1 MMERKPLPI
10 GIEDF
15 KEVID
20 SGYYFVDKTL
30 MIKDLIVNKVKVGLF
45 TRPRRFGKTL
55 NMSMIQRFFEK
66 TAESNAYLFDR
77 LKISEYPE
85 CMQYQ
90 GQYPVISI
98 SLKSMKQATF
108 EEAFAVFK
116 DLIRAEILRHKSVL
130 FQNDAIEKTDLD
142 RLTRFIELKAE
153 NEFRLTKQELLDAI
167 TDKTKVIVAVHYAGV
182 ACEMDTI
189 MDIARRHDLK
199 VVEDAA
205 QGVMSSYKG
214 KALGTIGDFGCYSF
228 HETKNYSMGEGGA
241 LVINNPAYNE
251 RAEILREKGTN
262 RAKFFR
268 GQVDKYTWVDFGD
281 SYLPSELNAAYL
293 WAQLLHADEINDNR
307 MATWNAYH
315 DAFRPLADAGR
326 VELPTIPAD
335 CVHNAHMFYLKCRD
349 LEERT
354 ALIRHL
360 KANDILA
367 VFHYIP
373 LHSAPAGQKFG
384 RFDGA
389 DVYTTAES
397 ERLVRLPMYYGLT
410 EADRNKVIAKV
421 LEFYAQ

>member
-1 MMERKPLPI
+1 MIPFNIPPQVGTELDYMRQAMANNKICGDGPFTHRCDEWMEQRFHAGKVLLTTSGTTALEMAALLC
-10 GIEDF
+10 GIQPGD
-15 KEVID
+15 EVILP
-20 SGYYFVDKTL
+20 SYTFSSTATAFVLAGAKLVFVD
-30 MIKDLIVNKVKVGLF
+30 I
-45 TRPRRFGKTL
+45 RPDTM
-55 NMSMIQRFFEK
+55 NIDE
-66 TAESNAYLFDR
+66 A
-77 LKISEYPE
+77 KIEP
-85 CMQYQ
+85 
-90 GQYPVISI
+90 
-98 SLKSMKQATF
+98 
-108 EEAFAVFK
+108 
-116 DLIRAEILRHKSVL
+116 
-130 FQNDAIEKTDLD
+130 
-142 RLTRFIELKAE
+142 
-153 NEFRLTKQELLDAI
+153 AI
-167 TDKTKVIVAVHYAGV
+167 TEKTKVICVMHYAGV
-182 ACEMDTI
+182 ACDMDTI
-189 MDIARRHDLK
+189 MQIARRHNLK

-205 QGVMSSYKG
+205 QGVMASYKG

>member
-1 MMERKPLPI
+1 MIPFNIPPQVGTELDYMRQAMANNKICGDGPFTRRCDEWMEQRFHAGKVLLTTSGTTALEMAALLC
-10 GIEDF
+10 GIQPGD
-15 KEVID
+15 EVILP
-20 SGYYFVDKTL
+20 SYTFSSTATAFVLAGAKLVFVD
-30 MIKDLIVNKVKVGLF
+30 I
-45 TRPRRFGKTL
+45 RPDTM
-55 NMSMIQRFFEK
+55 NIDE
-66 TAESNAYLFDR
+66 A
-77 LKISEYPE
+77 KIEP
-85 CMQYQ
+85 
-90 GQYPVISI
+90 
-98 SLKSMKQATF
+98 
-108 EEAFAVFK
+108 
-116 DLIRAEILRHKSVL
+116 
-130 FQNDAIEKTDLD
+130 
-142 RLTRFIELKAE
+142 
-153 NEFRLTKQELLDAI
+153 AI
-167 TDKTKVIVAVHYAGV
+167 TEKTKVICVMHYAGV
-182 ACEMDTI
+182 ACDMDTI
-189 MDIARRHDLK
+189 MQIARRHNLK

-205 QGVMSSYKG
+205 QGVMASYKG

>member
-1 MMERKPLPI
+1 MIPFNAPPVLGTELDYMQSAMGSGKLCGDGGFTRRCQQWMEQRFRSAKVLLTPSCTASLEMAALLLDIQP
-10 GIEDF
+10 GD
-15 KEVID
+15 EVIMP
-20 SGYYFVDKTL
+20 SYTFVSTANAFVLRGAKIVFVD
-30 MIKDLIVNKVKVGLF
+30 I
-45 TRPRRFGKTL
+45 RRDTMNIDETKIEAAIT
-55 NMSMIQRFFEK
+55 EK
-66 TAESNAYLFDR
+66 T
-77 LKISEYPE
+77 
-85 CMQYQ
+85 
-90 GQYPVISI
+90 
-98 SLKSMKQATF
+98 
-108 EEAFAVFK
+108 
-116 DLIRAEILRHKSVL
+116 RA
-130 FQNDAIEKTDLD
+130 
-142 RLTRFIELKAE
+142 
-153 NEFRLTKQELLDAI
+153 
-167 TDKTKVIVAVHYAGV
+167 IVPVHYAGV

-307 MATWNAYH
+307 MATWNAYYA
-315 DAFRPLADAGR
+315 AFKPLADAGK

>member
-1 MMERKPLPI
+1 MKELSRIASAVQASTTMAIDAMFKQMKADGVDVIGFGAGEPDFNTPDNIKAAGIAAIEQNITRYPPAAGTVELRQAVCGRMKADYGLEYKPSQVVVSSGAKHLVYLALRAVVNP
-10 GIEDF
+10 GD
-15 KEVID
+15 EVILP
-20 SGYYFVDKTL
+20 SYTFSSTATAAVLAGAKLVFVD
-30 MIKDLIVNKVKVGLF
+30 I
-45 TRPRRFGKTL
+45 RPDTM
-55 NMSMIQRFFEK
+55 NIDE
-66 TAESNAYLFDR
+66 T
-77 LKISEYPE
+77 KIE
-85 CMQYQ
+85 Q
-90 GQYPVISI
+90 
-98 SLKSMKQATF
+98 
-108 EEAFAVFK
+108 
-116 DLIRAEILRHKSVL
+116 
-130 FQNDAIEKTDLD
+130 
-142 RLTRFIELKAE
+142 
-153 NEFRLTKQELLDAI
+153 AI
-167 TDKTKVIVAVHYAGV
+167 TDKTRVIIAMHYAGV

-373 LHSAPAGQKFG
+373 LHSAPAGKKFG